1 MPFMNCVEAVKLRLG
16 WLPYVAQIIGTA
28 YIEHSVYSTRKV
40 SVQVPIE
47 LSTADQG
54 SEQAKLQ
61 RWLQSS

>member
-1 MPFMNCVEAVKLRLG
+1 MANAIYELCWGGEIKAWMTTVCRPNY
-16 WLPYVAQIIGTA
+16 WN
-28 YIEHSVYSTRKV
+28 IEHSVYGTRKV
-40 SVQVPIE
+40 SMQVPIE